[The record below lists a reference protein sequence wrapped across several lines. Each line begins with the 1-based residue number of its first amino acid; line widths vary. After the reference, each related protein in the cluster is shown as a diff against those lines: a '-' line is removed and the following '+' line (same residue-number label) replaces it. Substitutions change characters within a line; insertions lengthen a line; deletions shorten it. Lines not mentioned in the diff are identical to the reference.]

1 MVVRTIARAYIVKI
15 LNVLLLEYLLRTL
28 RVLVL
33 IEW

>member
-28 RVLVL
+28 RVHVL

>member
-1 MVVRTIARAYIVKI
+1 MVVRAIAQAYIVENFK
-15 LNVLLLEYLLRTL
+15 VLLLEYLLRTL